1 MSQQNIQYICSICS
15 KDISNYRSVTNDLK
29 FKINNCPN
37 KEYYQKLRLNV
48 DKLCSSCY
56 MKIINSYQRQISII
70 NKNNL
75 IEDNISIDL
84 IETSRSNTSTNLM
97 ETSNLVNLIELIE
110 TQKEELIYQN
120 KLNKINQQIVDIKI
134 NITNDTISMDKENF
148 NQLIKLILQKD
159 LKIEMLDN
167 QNNQVQKYSFSQ
179 QMELLST
186 VLLKY
191 QNEN

>member
-1 MSQQNIQYICSICS
+1 MDIQDAY
-15 KDISNYRSVTNDLK
+15 YQVASVTNDLK
-29 FKINNCPN
+29 FKINNCPD

-56 MKIINSYQRQISII
+56 MKIINSYQYQISII

-75 IEDNISIDL
+75 IEDNISIGL
-84 IETSRSNTSTNLM
+84 IETSRPNTPTNLM
-97 ETSNLVNLIELIE
+97 KTSNL
-110 TQKEELIYQN
+110 
-120 KLNKINQQIVDIKI
+120 
-134 NITNDTISMDKENF
+134 
-148 NQLIKLILQKD
+148 KD